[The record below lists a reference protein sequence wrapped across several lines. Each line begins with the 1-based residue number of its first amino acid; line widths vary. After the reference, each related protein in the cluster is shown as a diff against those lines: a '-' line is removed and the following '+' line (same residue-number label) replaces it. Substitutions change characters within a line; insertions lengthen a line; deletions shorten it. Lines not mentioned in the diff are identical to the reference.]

1 LTVKIEVDVSD
12 VEAFAEALRQM
23 PEQLRERFAGV
34 LGEIGQQIV
43 VRARAYAPVRTGAL
57 RASIYQTVTRDLVLR
72 VGAYVYYAIFQEF
85 GTRYIAP
92 SILLDACNSGEFAP
106 LGFRHARGDK
116 PNLGKLVE
124 GCHRRV
130 ARKQKLV

>member
-1 LTVKIEVDVSD
+1 VTVKIQIDPSE
-12 VEAFAEALRQM
+12 VEAFAEALKQM
-23 PEQLRERFAGV
+23 SESLRDRFAEV

-57 RASIYQTVTRDLVLR
+57 RASIYHTITRDLVLR

-92 SILLDACNSGEFAP
+92 RYFLTRAINECMPLLTFAMQEAISKAWES
-106 LGFRHARGDK
+106 L
-116 PNLGKLVE
+116 
-124 GCHRRV
+124 
-130 ARKQKLV
+130 

>member
-1 LTVKIEVDVSD
+1 MTVKIEVDVSE

-57 RASIYQTVTRDLVLR
+57 RASIYQTVTRDLVLC

-92 SILLDACNSGEFAP
+92 RYFLTRAIQENLPLLAFAMQEAISQTWES
-106 LGFRHARGDK
+106 L
-116 PNLGKLVE
+116 
-124 GCHRRV
+124 
-130 ARKQKLV
+130 